1 MRAARVALID
11 VAAPD
16 DLSSRHAITTELLL
30 FVILL
35 TEVNYVIWVSVMSI
49 VAFRS

>member
-1 MRAARVALID
+1 MRVALVALID

-16 DLSSRHAITTELLL
+16 DLSSRHAITTELHL

-35 TEVNYVIWVSVMSI
+35 TEVNYVIWVSVQN
-49 VAFRS
+49 VAFQS